1 MHLKDI
7 AVALGPDP
15 KLLSAT
21 SLNVPEVAKDW
32 PASWSIELRNPERL
46 PSGLVGRVEDRHPD
60 EQQNEGRGRRI
71 KLVRDFAEHFDV
83 AVCSKKLIYMYKYE
97 SGTFSE
103 GEYLEDVLIYYS
115 WETFLHVSQP
125 AT

>member
-1 MHLKDI
+1 
-7 AVALGPDP
+7 
-15 KLLSAT
+15 
-21 SLNVPEVAKDW
+21 
-32 PASWSIELRNPERL
+32 
-46 PSGLVGRVEDRHPD
+46 
-60 EQQNEGRGRRI
+60 
-71 KLVRDFAEHFDV
+71 LVRDFAEHFDV